1 MEREAVKRLFMQHYA
16 RMLRVARTLLYDV
29 QESEDVCQDIFE
41 SLLRGETVLVPGT
54 EERYLMTSVRN
65 RCLKRLRHK
74 AIDHSP
80 LTIDHFA
87 AANGTANNGE
97 DSIHN
102 GQCSMSNGQCSSADN
117 VQWSMFNGQCSS
129 DDRLDDIV
137 EYVVSHLSAQEQRIF
152 GMRFN
157 EGYSYEEIAAAEG
170 ISKVAVWKHLSH
182 IITSI
187 KKHFNPSSL

>member
-16 RMLRVARTLLYDV
+16 RMQRVARTLLYDV

-54 EERYLMTSVRN
+54 EERYLMRSVRN
-65 RCLKRLRHK
+65 RCLKRLRHV

-87 AANGTANNGE
+87 ATNGAANNGG
-97 DSIHN
+97 D
-102 GQCSMSNGQCSSADN
+102 
-117 VQWSMFNGQCSS
+117 SMFNGQCSM
-129 DDRLDDIV
+129 DERLDDIV
-137 EYVVSHLSAQEQRIF
+137 EFVTSRFSEQDRRIF

>member
-1 MEREAVKRLFMQHYA
+1 MQHYA
-16 RMLRVARTLLYDV
+16 RMQRVARTLLYDV

-65 RCLKRLRHK
+65 RCLKRLRHV

-87 AANGTANNGE
+87 ATNGTANNGE

-102 GQCSMSNGQCSSADN
+102 GQCS
-117 VQWSMFNGQCSS
+117 S

-137 EYVVSHLSAQEQRIF
+137 EFVVSHLSTQEQRIF
-152 GMRFN
+152 GLRFN

>member
-1 MEREAVKRLFMQHYA
+1 MQHYA
-16 RMLRVARTLLYDV
+16 RMQRVARTLLYDV

-54 EERYLMTSVRN
+54 EERYLMRSVRN

-87 AANGTANNGE
+87 AANGTANNGG
-97 DSIHN
+97 D
-102 GQCSMSNGQCSSADN
+102 
-117 VQWSMFNGQCSS
+117 SMFNVQCPM
-129 DDRLDDIV
+129 DERLDDIV
-137 EYVVSHLSAQEQRIF
+137 EFVVSHLSTQEQRIF
-152 GMRFN
+152 SRRFN
-157 EGYSYEEIAAAEG
+157 EGYSYEEIAQAEG

>member
-16 RMLRVARTLLYDV
+16 RMQRVARTLLYDV

-65 RCLKRLRHK
+65 RCLKRLRHV
-74 AIDHSP
+74 AVEHSP

-87 AANGTANNGE
+87 ASNGTANNGG
-97 DSIHN
+97 DSINN
-102 GQCSMSNGQCSSADN
+102 G
-117 VQWSMFNGQCSS
+117 QWSMFNGQSLT

-137 EYVVSHLSAQEQRIF
+137 EFVVSHLPEREQRIF
-152 GMRFN
+152 NLRFT
-157 EGYSYEEIAAAEG
+157 EGYSYEEIALAEG
-170 ISKVAVWKHLSH
+170 ISKVAVWKRLSH
-182 IITSI
+182 AITEV
-187 KKHFNPSSL
+187 KKHFNPKSL

>member
-16 RMLRVARTLLYDV
+16 RMQRVARTLLYDV

-65 RCLKRLRHK
+65 RCLKRLRHESVLQ
-74 AIDHSP
+74 DYRQR
-80 LTIDHFA
+80 T
-87 AANGTANNGE
+87 T
-97 DSIHN
+97 
-102 GQCSMSNGQCSSADN
+102 DN
-117 VQWSMFNGQCSS
+117 SQESG

-137 EYVVSHLSAQEQRIF
+137 EFVVSHLSEREQRIF
-152 GMRFN
+152 NLRFA
-157 EGYSYEEIAAAEG
+157 EGCSYEEIAAAEG

-182 IITSI
+182 AITEV
-187 KKHFNPSSL
+187 KKHFNPRSL